1 MFVFMCIIM
10 LLAGILLVAAVLLQP
25 GKGAGLSGFG
35 GATGQLSNMFGARRT
50 SDFLQ
55 KFTLGL
61 ALGILL
67 LAVITN
73 KFFVSPAKAVV
84 GAEERTPITAGAAKP
99 APQPAPQQM
108 QQQAPVQQ
116 APVQQAPAQGQG
128 QPAPSQA
135 PAQGK
140 PAGK

>member
-1 MFVFMCIIM
+1 MCIIM
-10 LLAGILLVAAVLLQP
+10 VLAGILLVAAVLLQP

-55 KFTLGL
+55 KFTIGL

-73 KFFVSPAKAVV
+73 KFFLTPATAVI
-84 GAEERTPITAGAAKP
+84 GGEEQRTPITAGAAKP

-108 QQQAPVQQ
+108 QQQAPAQGQ
-116 APVQQAPAQGQG
+116 PAQGQQAAPAQAPQG
-128 QPAPSQA
+128 QPAQQ
-135 PAQGK
+135 QGK

>member
-1 MFVFMCIIM
+1 MFILLCVIM
-10 LLAGILLVAAVLLQP
+10 VLAGILLVAAVLLQP

-35 GATGQLSNMFGARRT
+35 GATGQISNMFGARRT

-55 KFTLGL
+55 KFTIGL

-73 KFFVSPAKAVV
+73 KFFLSTPTAAT
-84 GAEERTPITAGAAKP
+84 GTGDDRTPITQGVAKP
-99 APQPAPQQM
+99 PAQPAPQM
-108 QQQAPVQQ
+108 QQQAAPAQQ
-116 APVQQAPAQGQG
+116 QQAPAQQ
-128 QPAPSQA
+128 QA
-135 PAQGK
+135 K

>member
-10 LLAGILLVAAVLLQP
+10 ILAGLLLVAAVLLQP

-35 GATGQLSNMFGARRT
+35 GASGQLTNMFGARRT

-55 KFTLGL
+55 KFTIGL

-67 LAVITN
+67 LAVVTN
-73 KFFVSPAKAVV
+73 KFFLSPSADAA
-84 GAEERTPITAGAAKP
+84 GTGDERTPITQGVAKP
-99 APQPAPQQM
+99 TPQAPPQM
-108 QQQAPVQQ
+108 Q
-116 APVQQAPAQGQG
+116 QQAPAQGQTPQGQQAAPQG
-128 QPAPSQA
+128 QPQA
-135 PAQGK
+135 QPAQQQGK